1 MTDERLEEILVAD
14 DGCPKDLVIGG
25 YGEVYEHR
33 RELIAEVLAYR
44 GRACRF
50 GRIAMDARVD
60 GTCKRCGLD
69 CLSLMMHRD
78 RFGGERWVGAFRI
91 LDSAPVCLT
100 CMNAAEM
107 MMVRRF
113 NGDPLVD
120 WLLTEL
126 AKARKTNEP
135 AP

>member
-1 MTDERLEEILVAD
+1 MTDDRLEEILIAD
-14 DGCPKDLVIGG
+14 DRCPKDLVTGG
-25 YGEVYEHR
+25 YGEVYQHR
-33 RELIAEVLAYR
+33 RELIAEVLALR
-44 GRACRF
+44 GCARTG
-50 GRIAMDARVD
+50 GRVAMNARVD

-69 CLSLMMHRD
+69 CLSLMTHRD

-100 CMNAAEM
+100 CMDAAEM
-107 MMVRRF
+107 VMVRRF
-113 NGDPLVD
+113 NGDLLVD

-126 AKARKTNEP
+126 AEARKPKEP